1 MFLSCFKAELV
12 KLAHAPIWVAFVL
25 LPAASAAIG
34 CANYLNNLDVLG
46 GAWADL
52 WTQQTLFICYFFL
65 PPLLGAGC
73 SYLWRLEHT
82 GSNWNELMVQ
92 PVGTA
97 SIALG
102 KFAMGAIM
110 AAVAFASITVLYLVS
125 GLVIGVPG
133 PLPVETIALYIGL
146 GFTGSLAIVAIQ
158 LLLSMLIRN
167 FAVPVGIALALGVV
181 GLLASMAGS
190 GYVFPYSLMQSGMNS
205 NTLVDLS
212 LPNIVQIAGMSILYV
227 VVFVGIAAV
236 WLRRHDIVA
245 NA

>member
-12 KLAHAPIWVAFVL
+12 KLAHAPIWAAFIL

-34 CANYLNNLDVLG
+34 CANYLQNLDVLG
-46 GAWADL
+46 GGWSDL

-65 PPLLGAGC
+65 PPLLGVGC

-92 PVGTA
+92 PVGRA
-97 SIALG
+97 SIVVG
-102 KFAMGAIM
+102 KFLVGAIL
-110 AAVAFASITVLYLVS
+110 AAVSFVSITVLYLIS

-133 PLPVETIALYIGL
+133 PLPVATIALYIGF
-146 GFTGSLAIVAIQ
+146 GFVGSLAIVAIQ
-158 LLLSMLIRN
+158 LFLSMVIRN
-167 FAVPVGIALALGVV
+167 FAVPVGIALALGVI

-212 LPNIVQIAGMSILYV
+212 LPNIVQIVCMSVFYV
-227 VVFVGIAAV
+227 VVFIGIAAV
-236 WLRRHDIVA
+236 WLRKRDIVA
-245 NA
+245 QA